1 MYCDT
6 SLISSTLE
14 RRFPASA
21 GYGTIFP
28 PRKGG
33 SGKADAEII
42 QAFSQHYV
50 ERVFFPLAITLLKW
64 ENFPPAFIADRSNVS
79 FVYFYASSAA
89 INAEISSL
97 HSGQDLQLTYKIW

>member
-1 MYCDT
+1 VYCDT

-33 SGKADAEII
+33 SGKTDAEII

-50 ERVFFPLAITLLKW
+50 ERVLFPLAITLLKW
-64 ENFPPAFIADRSNVS
+64 ENFTPAFIADRSNVT
-79 FVYFYASSAA
+79 FVYASSAA

-97 HSGQDLQLTYKIW
+97 DSGQDPQLTHKLW